1 MFTYAD
7 NTYHTQCLQLLFNRI
22 MEYIYLAKLS
32 VEPLK
37 LGGAFHLSADKWL
50 ICKTEKDDKLS
61 PQWHI
66 CRTKLGQ
73 SLDELGPSTPG
84 QGINLLVVLT
94 QGYK

>member
-1 MFTYAD
+1 
-7 NTYHTQCLQLLFNRI
+7 